1 MNTVPRVGDVLMFDD
16 KSMVVLV
23 VRERVGEVDV
33 LWLHD
38 ENENLVGEVSGH
50 YSHVGSWQEWVKL

>member
-1 MNTVPRVGDVLMFDD
+1 MRVLEDGMNTVPRVGDVLMFDD

-23 VRERVGEVDV
+23 VRERD
-33 LWLHD
+33 
-38 ENENLVGEVSGH
+38 GEVSGH